1 MEMVEI
7 ISKHKNLLYV
17 LAITTSTQSVS
28 KSMYEKR
35 KDHIQTDMQN
45 KLMIFMQRKKK
56 FTG

>member
-1 MEMVEI
+1 
-7 ISKHKNLLYV
+7 
-17 LAITTSTQSVS
+17 
-28 KSMYEKR
+28 MYERR